1 MLDEFKEVYPKLELN
16 KDQAIKYL
24 KKDTFT
30 IENYEQKG
38 WHYATYHGNN
48 IGLVKILEN
57 RINNYLP
64 VNLRILK

>member
-1 MLDEFKEVYPKLELN
+1 M
-16 KDQAIKYL
+16 